1 MIKKFE
7 ESNAGIDT
15 NTTKCRAKL
24 EKLVPELNSEAK

>member
-15 NTTKCRAKL
+15 NTNKCR
-24 EKLVPELNSEAK
+24 